1 MRRHSSACDT
11 RPEVICV
18 WLLGAVWWPWMAK
31 LSHRQPDTHDTSA
44 QVGRGAVGFSTRVQR
59 HERAIGSTSNRR
71 HARARAHSC
80 GAHSRPPCV
89 RTIAG
94 VRLTQTPT
102 PWAPACRPPAVWAG
116 RHAGH
121 GCQGSAVQ
129 RRPPPPRPR
138 TITRA
143 GAPTCPPTSS
153 GEMPGGSVVF
163 SMKCSSAP
171 GLVPTHPHLGFSA
184 LPSFTCTR
192 PRHACVGWAS
202 MEPHA

>member
-129 RRPPPPRPR
+129 RRPPPPTPPHNHTRWRPH
-138 TITRA
+138 
-143 GAPTCPPTSS
+143 
-153 GEMPGGSVVF
+153 
-163 SMKCSSAP
+163 
-171 GLVPTHPHLGFSA
+171 VPTNQFRGDAGRERGVQHEMQLGAWLGADPPPLGLLCAPLIHL
-184 LPSFTCTR
+184 
-192 PRHACVGWAS
+192 HAPQARMRGVG
-202 MEPHA
+202 